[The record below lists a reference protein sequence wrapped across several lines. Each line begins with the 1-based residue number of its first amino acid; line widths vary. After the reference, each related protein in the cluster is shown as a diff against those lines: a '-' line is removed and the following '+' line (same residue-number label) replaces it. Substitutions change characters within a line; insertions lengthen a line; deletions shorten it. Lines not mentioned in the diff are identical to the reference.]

1 MPDFLPTVTPSN
13 DLSPVQMMYGPP
25 GNPGALPQGQFSN
38 VMGHNIANWPAR
50 NAEPRGF
57 PPDFL
62 LALNKLMGLAP
73 ARVSESGMMNGNPS
87 IQPIVPSNQGYAEAL
102 AALQAAKI
110 PQGTPQMDQ
119 VAMMTQFLQNLGLP
133 TQ

>member
-1 MPDFLPTVTPSN
+1 M
-13 DLSPVQMMYGPP
+13 
-25 GNPGALPQGQFSN
+25 
-38 VMGHNIANWPAR
+38 R
-50 NAEPRGF
+50 NAESRSF

-73 ARVSESGMMNGNPS
+73 ARVSQGGMLDNNPN

-119 VAMMTQFLQNLGLP
+119 VTMMTQFLQNLGLP

>member
-1 MPDFLPTVTPSN
+1 MLDN
-13 DLSPVQMMYGPP
+13 
-25 GNPGALPQGQFSN
+25 NPN
-38 VMGHNIANWPAR
+38 
-50 NAEPRGF
+50 
-57 PPDFL
+57 
-62 LALNKLMGLAP
+62 
-73 ARVSESGMMNGNPS
+73 

-119 VAMMTQFLQNLGLP
+119 VTMMTQFLQNLGLP

>member
-1 MPDFLPTVTPSN
+1 MPNYLPVMTPAN

-25 GNPGALPQGQFSN
+25 NNPGALPPGQFSN
-38 VMGHNIANWPAR
+38 VMGGNTANWPAR
-50 NAEPRGF
+50 NAESRSF

-73 ARVSESGMMNGNPS
+73 ARVSQSGMLDNNPN

-119 VAMMTQFLQNLGLP
+119 VTMMTQFLQNLGLP